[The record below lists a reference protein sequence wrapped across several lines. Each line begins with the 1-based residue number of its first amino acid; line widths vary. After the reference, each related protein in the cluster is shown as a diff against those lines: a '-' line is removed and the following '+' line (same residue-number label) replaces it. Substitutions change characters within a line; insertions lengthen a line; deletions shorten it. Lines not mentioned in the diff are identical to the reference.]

1 MLLPCLPAPTEPDS
15 PDRSSCVQCP
25 ILRHQWW
32 CGNLI
37 IVWLTVATWDMVA
50 QYKSGGSWTNDFSW
64 DIESKSQFSLD
75 LPRPPFPLGKL
86 LLPVNQNSLTAFS
99 TQWCTI
105 SPSPPLGFTK
115 VMDFG
120 NVCYLQFETS
130 GLVSMPAALG
140 QSTQDR
146 THSEVLHQL
155 LDLGLVPWT
164 TTF

>member
-1 MLLPCLPAPTEPDS
+1 MSHPQTPVVMWKFHHCLAHCGHM
-15 PDRSSCVQCP
+15 RHSCSAQVRRQ
-25 ILRHQWW
+25 LNQWFFIRYW
-32 CGNLI
+32 IKNQL
-37 IVWLTVATWDMVA
+37 
-50 QYKSGGSWTNDFSW
+50 
-64 DIESKSQFSLD
+64 SLD
-75 LPRPPFPLGKL
+75 FTRPPFPLGKL

-120 NVCYLQFETS
+120 NVCYLQLETS
-130 GLVSMPAALG
+130 GLVSTPTDLG

-146 THSEVLHQL
+146 THSEVSHQL
-155 LDLGLVPWT
+155 LGPGFVPWT